1 MAPSSELKELVH
13 ALPEANKKGMLHDIK
28 EGQVEGV
35 VDTIH
40 AGGRKNIVGLIDMIK
55 EPGAGDDYKQWYALQ
70 VLAVRLCDPKD
81 KTKQT
86 AFADILAAELG
97 GDRPAGV
104 RTRLIRLLQ
113 VCGSGKHAPA
123 IGKALGEKELC
134 EPAAQALLSIG
145 DGAVEQFRAALPKLT
160 GGCRLTVIQ
169 ALGVLRDT
177 QSAPALREALGDNDR
192 AIRLAAA
199 WGLANMGDA
208 DSTALLLKAADAAGW
223 ERIKATKAC
232 LLLAER
238 LAAAGKK
245 DAAGK
250 IYTHLKK
257 TRTDPS
263 ERYVAEAATAG
274 QAAL

>member
-1 MAPSSELKELVH
+1 MASSSALKELVST
-13 ALPEANKKGMLHDIK
+13 LPDANKRGMLHDIK
-28 EGQVEGV
+28 EGEVEGI
-35 VDTIH
+35 VDKIH
-40 AGGRKNIVGLIDMIK
+40 AGGTENIVGLIDMIK

-70 VLAVRLCDPKD
+70 VLAVRLCDPRD
-81 KTKQT
+81 KAKQT
-86 AFADILAAELG
+86 AFADILAAELAS
-97 GDRPAGV
+97 DRPVGV

-113 VCGSGKHAPA
+113 VCGTARHAPA
-123 IGKALGEKELC
+123 IGKALGVKELC

-145 DGAVEQFRAALPKLT
+145 DGAVEQFRAALPKVT

-169 ALGVLRDT
+169 ALGVLQDT
-177 QSAPALREALGDNDR
+177 QSAPALRKALGDKDR
-192 AIRLAAA
+192 EIRLAAA

-208 DSTALLLKAADAAGW
+208 DSADALLKAADAEGW

-238 LAAAGKK
+238 LAAAGTK

-263 ERYVAEAATAG
+263 EQYVAEAATAAL
-274 QAAL
+274 AAL